1 MQGGEEVAI
10 VLLEEQILVKT
21 CAYRKVNYKYF
32 VSSQYTERIQKHL
45 SFNTKILTNS
55 FSIFDYY
62 SKRPTE
68 IKIRILKMQMFN
80 FLKSFPFSSFSK
92 QKCPSRTRIHM
103 GQIMIP
109 STTGN
114 LFMLQL
120 HATPGIPWKT
130 VRLLGFLC
138 GKRENWV

>member
-68 IKIRILKMQMFN
+68 IKIRILKMQIFN
-80 FLKSFPFSSFSK
+80 AFEEFSFFIFFEIEMSLAYTHSYGSNYDPF
-92 QKCPSRTRIHM
+92 H
-103 GQIMIP
+103 
-109 STTGN
+109 
-114 LFMLQL
+114 
-120 HATPGIPWKT
+120 HW
-130 VRLLGFLC
+130 
-138 GKRENWV
+138 